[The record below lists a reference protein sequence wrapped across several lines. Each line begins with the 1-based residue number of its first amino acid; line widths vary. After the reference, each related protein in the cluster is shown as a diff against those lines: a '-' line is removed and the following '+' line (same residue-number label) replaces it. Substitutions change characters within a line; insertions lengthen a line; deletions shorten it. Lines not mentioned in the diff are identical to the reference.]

1 MRSQFPRAFRK
12 NFVTQGRIVLDTVKY
27 PVIVKNIS
35 TTGVLVIMVNPGD
48 ADKLVSLSD
57 EPVVVALDLP
67 EIALDCAA
75 EVVRIVKNAGESRVA
90 LSFIDQT
97 AETENNIA
105 RRRSLRNNVFGT
117 GYLLINGQYL
127 EFNALN
133 TSGTGAKIFLPQKIS
148 LETNTE
154 VVFKFEKMDLAGKA
168 RIRWI
173 DNSVG
178 GGTMIGLNFVERFQS
193 TIS

>member
-1 MRSQFPRAFRK
+1 MRTQFPRAFRK
-12 NFVTQGRIVLDTVKY
+12 SFVTQGCIVLDTVKY
-27 PVIVKNIS
+27 PAMVKNIS
-35 TTGVLVIMVNPGD
+35 TTGVLVAMVNPGD

-57 EPVVVALDLP
+57 EPVVVTLDLP

-75 EVVRIVKNAGESRVA
+75 EVVRIVKNTGESRVA
-90 LSFIDQT
+90 LRFIDQA
-97 AETENNIA
+97 AETEDSIA
-105 RRRSLRNNVFGT
+105 RRRSLRKNVFGT
-117 GYLLINGQYL
+117 GYLLINGQYV

-133 TSGTGAKIFLPQKIS
+133 TSETGAKIFLPQKIS

-173 DNSVG
+173 DTSVG
-178 GGTMIGLNFVERFQS
+178 GGTMIGLSFVDRFQS

>member
-1 MRSQFPRAFRK
+1 MRTQFPRAFRK
-12 NFVTQGRIVLDTVKY
+12 SFVTQGCIVLDTVKY
-27 PVIVKNIS
+27 PAMVKNIS
-35 TTGVLVIMVNPGD
+35 TTGVLVAMVNPGD

-57 EPVVVALDLP
+57 EPVVVTLDLP

-75 EVVRIVKNAGESRVA
+75 EVVRIAKNAGESRVA
-90 LSFIDQT
+90 LKFIDQA
-97 AETENNIA
+97 AETEDSIA
-105 RRRSLRNNVFGT
+105 RRRSLRKNVFGT
-117 GYLLINGQYL
+117 GYLLINGQYV

-133 TSGTGAKIFLPQKIS
+133 TSETGAKIFLPQKIS

-173 DNSVG
+173 DTSVG
-178 GGTMIGLNFVERFQS
+178 GGTMIGLSFVDRFQS